1 MATLS
6 PPPPAHDRR
15 PSNGPAI
22 VLALLLGLIAGAVIL
37 VFCLRQATHG
47 AWNELATRLTGR
59 SLNIDTSQPTVVARI
74 QSLQRL
80 DTVSYT
86 MDKVVE
92 GDREGRVLPEFLT
105 GDKILLVVHGH
116 AIAGVDLARLA
127 SDDLAIREHTVY
139 VHLPAP
145 EIFTVAL
152 DNEKTRVYSR
162 TTGIL
167 VPVDPNLESEV
178 RAKAEQD
185 LRASA
190 LAAGILATAHGNACT
205 TLRTLLLGLGFAQV
219 QCD

>member
-1 MATLS
+1 MVSLS
-6 PPPPAHDRR
+6 PPPLDDRR
-15 PSNGPAI
+15 RSKAPAI
-22 VLALLLGLIAGAVIL
+22 ALALFIGLVAGAAIL
-37 VFCLRQATHG
+37 VFFLRQATQG

-59 SLNIDTSQPTVVARI
+59 TAHIDTSAPTIVARI

-80 DTVSYT
+80 DTVSYS
-86 MDKVVE
+86 MDKVIE

-116 AIAGVDLARLA
+116 AIAGVDLAQLT
-127 SDDLAIREHTVY
+127 SGDLAIREHTVH
-139 VHLPAP
+139 VRLPAAQL
-145 EIFTVAL
+145 FTVAL

-190 LAAGILATAHGNACT
+190 LAAGILATAHRNACS

>member
-6 PPPPAHDRR
+6 PPPAHHRQ
-15 PSNGPAI
+15 SSKVPAI
-22 VLALLLGLIAGAVIL
+22 LLALFLGLLAGAAIL
-37 VFCLRQATHG
+37 VFCLREATHG

-59 SLNIDTSQPTVVARI
+59 SLHIDTSQPTVVARI
-74 QSLQRL
+74 QSLERL

-86 MDKVVE
+86 MDKIVE

-105 GDKILLVVHGH
+105 GDKILLVAHGH
-116 AIAGVDLARLA
+116 AIAGVDLARLTTG
-127 SDDLAIREHTVY
+127 DLTISGNTVR

-167 VPVDPNLESEV
+167 VPVDPDLESEV

-190 LAAGILATAHGNACT
+190 LAAGILTTAHQNACS
-205 TLRTLLLGLGFAQV
+205 TLHTLLLGLGFAQV

>member
-1 MATLS
+1 MASLS
-6 PPPPAHDRR
+6 PPPAHDRPR
-15 PSNGPAI
+15 SEAPAI
-22 VLALLLGLIAGAVIL
+22 LLALLLGLIAGAAIL
-37 VFCLRQATHG
+37 VFCLRAATHG
-47 AWNELATRLTGR
+47 AWNQLATRLTGR
-59 SLNIDTSQPTVVARI
+59 SLNFDTSQPTVVARI
-74 QSLQRL
+74 QSLERL

-105 GDKILLVVHGH
+105 GDKILLVAHGH
-116 AIAGVDLARLA
+116 AMAGVDLAKLT
-127 SDDLAIREHTVY
+127 SGDLTISEHTVR

-152 DNEKTRVYSR
+152 DDEKTRVYSR

-190 LAAGILATAHGNACT
+190 LAAGILPTAHRNACS

>member
-6 PPPPAHDRR
+6 PPPAHDRQ
-15 PSNGPAI
+15 PSKVPAI
-22 VLALLLGLIAGAVIL
+22 LLALFLGLIAGGAIL
-37 VFCLRQATHG
+37 VLGLREATHG
-47 AWNELATRLTGR
+47 AWNDLATRLTGR
-59 SLNIDTSQPTVVARI
+59 SLHFDISQPTVVARI

-92 GDREGRVLPEFLT
+92 GDRQGRVLPEFLT
-105 GDKILLVVHGH
+105 GDKILLMVHGH

-127 SDDLAIREHTVY
+127 RRDLAINDHTVR

-167 VPVDPNLESEV
+167 VPVDPDLESEV

-190 LAAGILATAHGNACT
+190 LAAGILATAHQNACF